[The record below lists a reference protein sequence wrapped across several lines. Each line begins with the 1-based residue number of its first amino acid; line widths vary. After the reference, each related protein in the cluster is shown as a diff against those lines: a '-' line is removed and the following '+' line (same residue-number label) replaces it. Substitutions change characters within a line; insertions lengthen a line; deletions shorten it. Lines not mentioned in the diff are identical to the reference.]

1 MYYSKGW
8 KPSTMV
14 GYGSLKSYVLLLVYF
29 LRSSGGAADGIRVS
43 QSSKYF
49 LNCPTFSSHAE
60 YSWRH
65 HGNTTATPCIS
76 TESENQC
83 FLLIESMGPEQQG
96 TYSCVSEERGYHRT
110 LVQYQLQLDSGA
122 TGLASPRLA
131 CLGLV
136 LTLVLTLLC

>member
-1 MYYSKGW
+1 M
-8 KPSTMV
+8 
-14 GYGSLKSYVLLLVYF
+14 LLVYF
-29 LRSSGGAADGIRVS
+29 PGSSVGAADGIRIHL
-43 QSSKYF
+43 SSKYF

-96 TYSCVSEERGYHRT
+96 TYSCVSEERGYYRT

-122 TGLASPRLA
+122 TGLASYRLP
-131 CLGLV
+131 CPVLGLV
-136 LTLVLTLLC
+136 LTLVLTWLC